1 MWIPRRRT
9 VIGPALSLV
18 VASLGAVNALA
29 QVPAG
34 APASAPA
41 AGPRLSAGEL
51 EKLVAPVALYPDD
64 LLAILLP
71 AATTP
76 LDVVKAQR
84 FLDQR
89 KANPNLQ
96 PDPKLSEPVRNL
108 LNYPDVIKKMS
119 DDLDWTVQLGEAIV
133 NQQRDVMES
142 IQAFRR
148 KVHAA
153 GNLKTD
159 DKQIVVVEKEVVK
172 VVQAN
177 PQVIYVPQ
185 YQPSVVV
192 VPQPAP
198 PVVYYP
204 TPYPVYYYPYP
215 PGATFAT
222 GFFVGAATAYAFSW
236 THHSIHHHYDIEEL
250 QAERID
256 YARESREDW
265 QSHQRETQSQRQQAT
280 QERRTQRQD
289 AVSSGQA
296 QRQQTQSERQA
307 GAGAGRPG
315 GDTWRPQQQ
324 SAQPGTTGTQRSAR
338 PGDSQFQGG
347 GQGAFS
353 GMGSGRDAASQA
365 QRGFESRS
373 AGGRQASMAAG
384 GGSRSGGGRGGGGRR
399 R

>member
-1 MWIPRRRT
+1 
-9 VIGPALSLV
+9 
-18 VASLGAVNALA
+18 
-29 QVPAG
+29 
-34 APASAPA
+34 
-41 AGPRLSAGEL
+41 
-51 EKLVAPVALYPDD
+51 VAPVALYPDD

-84 FLDQR
+84 FLDQH
-89 KANPNLQ
+89 KADPNLQ
-96 PDPKLSEPVRNL
+96 PDPKLSEAVHNL
-108 LNYPDVIKKMS
+108 LNYPDVVKKMS

-142 IQAFRR
+142 VQAFRR

-159 DKQIVVVEKEVVK
+159 DKQIVVVEKEVIK

-215 PGATFAT
+215 PEATFAT
-222 GFFVGAATAYAFSW
+222 GFFFGAATAYAFSW
-236 THHSIHHHYDIEEL
+236 SHHSIHYHYDIEEL

-265 QSHQRETQSQRQQAT
+265 QAHQREMQSQRQQAT
-280 QERRTQRQD
+280 QERRTQRQET
-289 AVSSGQA
+289 VSSGQTQRQETQA
-296 QRQQTQSERQA
+296 QRQPSGE
-307 GAGAGRPG
+307 
-315 GDTWRPQQQ
+315 TWRPQQRPE
-324 SAQPGTTGTQRSAR
+324 ATGTQRSAR
-338 PGDSQFQGG
+338 PGDSQFQAG

-353 GMGSGRDAASQA
+353 GMGSGRDVASQA

-384 GGSRSGGGRGGGGRR
+384 GGARSGGGRGGGGRR